1 MNAAPRAR
9 NVLAT
14 AAAMCAAVQRAAGQG
29 APPPSTCLDASV
41 QWSAVTGMPEPEPGR
56 YVTIERLNWESSSL
70 VAEAAGILLSE
81 TLGVHVNYTEN
92 TFSAGA
98 FERIGAG
105 PADAGL
111 EIWPEGR
118 AGDAARD
125 VWLCDSGGATRAVGS
140 GHCLLEVS
148 QGYGGFETVYV
159 GRPVGIARA
168 STEQALL
175 DHCECSRWVL
185 PRLSPPSDPRPAP
198 ADRGIIC

>member
-1 MNAAPRAR
+1 
-9 NVLAT
+9 
-14 AAAMCAAVQRAAGQG
+14 MCAAVQRAAAQG
-29 APPPSTCLDASV
+29 APSSTTCLDASV

-125 VWLCDSGGATRAVGS
+125 VWLCGSAAAASTVGS

-159 GRPVGIARA
+159 GRPAGIARA

-175 DHCECSRWVL
+175 DHCECSRWVF
-185 PRLSPPSDPRPAP
+185 PRLHWPSDPHPAA
-198 ADRGIIC
+198 ADRGIIR